1 MVKQVIARC
10 NKCGAHED
18 TQEFTITHN
27 GESREIDLCPEH
39 AGPLVEAFELG
50 DVPEKPTAKPRK
62 STRSSHSVVAIEDWK
77 PEGQ

>member
-18 TQEFTITHN
+18 TREFTITLD
-27 GESREIDLCPEH
+27 GKTREVDLCPDH
-39 AGPLVEAFELG
+39 AGPLLEAFELG
-50 DVPEKPTAKPRK
+50 DEVEKPTPRPRK
-62 STRSSHSVVAIEDWK
+62 APRSSHSVVAIEDWK